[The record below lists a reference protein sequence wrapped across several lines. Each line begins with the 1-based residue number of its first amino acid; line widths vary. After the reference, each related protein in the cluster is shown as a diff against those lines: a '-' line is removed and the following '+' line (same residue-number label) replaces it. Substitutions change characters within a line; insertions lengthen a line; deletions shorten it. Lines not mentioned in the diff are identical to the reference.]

1 MTLQKAQIDMQTA
14 QQKAALMQSQHAM
27 KQQDMAARQG
37 ERQEAMRMKAMQRP
51 PGAI

>member
-1 MTLQKAQIDMQTA
+1 MQTA

-37 ERQEAMRMKAMQRP
+37 ERQEAMRMRQMTQRP